1 MLKDAVSVPGLTLR
15 YLFKTMPGDHFF
27 SLIREKDKDLHEE
40 LRKQIVGG
48 PSIIFH
54 RYHEKG
60 ITKLRGESGKAV
72 QSLVGYDANSLYLW
86 AISQEMPTEYPVRR
100 REENDFQPE
109 VIDRYGRLSREWLE
123 WVA

>member
-1 MLKDAVSVPGLTLR
+1 
-15 YLFKTMPGDHFF
+15 MPRAHFF

-48 PSIIFH
+48 PSIVFH

-100 REENDFQPE
+100 RKENDFQPE
-109 VIDRYGRLSREWLE
+109 VIDRYGRLSRKWLE
-123 WVA
+123 WVAYKENTTIRHKFNAREK